1 MMAATLK
8 GTVGSVLARMTVQA
22 KEVEVEAK
30 VQQTAQNSEHM
41 AMRCNR
47 KSLILTVAR
56 GSHFSRC
63 GNLCLLTIPRSNAR
77 PQMPPHIHIVYQP
90 SEPSNGLIAKKV
102 RKGSNELVILKHLN
116 TIQPK
121 SEHIISLLDSFYGRS
136 GPWVILP
143 RLDSVTDYIA
153 IAPERLESKISHI
166 CWGLIKGLAHL
177 HRLCIAHRDV
187 KPDNLV
193 VDQNCCLKII
203 DFDFAMQLKGED
215 EEVDDECGTK
225 YWVAPEVEKKSTKY
239 SPIRADRWSCGRVLL
254 YLLDKFKKD
263 DEQLRGIGRGLKV
276 HNPKQRLSLLEGH
289 SSGKAS

>member
-77 PQMPPHIHIVYQP
+77 PQMPPHIHNVYQP
-90 SEPSNGLIAKKV
+90 SEPSKELIAKKV
-102 RKGSNELVILKHLN
+102 HKESNELVILKRLN

-121 SEHIISLLDSFYGRS
+121 SEHVVSLLDSFHGQS

-143 RLDSVTDYIA
+143 RLSSITEYIV
-153 IAPERLESKISHI
+153 IAPEQLESKVTQVF
-166 CWGLIKGLAHL
+166 WGLIKGLAYL
-177 HRLCIAHRDV
+177 HELCIAHRDI
-187 KPDNLV
+187 KPNNLV
-193 VDQNCCLKII
+193 VDQEFCLKII
-203 DFDFAMQLKGED
+203 DFDIAMQLKDED
-215 EEVDDECGTK
+215 EEVDDKCGTK
-225 YWVAPEVEKKSTKY
+225 YWMAPEVEKKSTMY
-239 SPIRADRWSCGRVLL
+239 VRL
-254 YLLDKFKKD
+254 
-263 DEQLRGIGRGLKV
+263 GLTD
-276 HNPKQRLSLLEGH
+276 GH
-289 SSGKAS
+289 AGMFFCTFL